1 MGMAIVDLAEDLFSH
16 MDLYVSYGSLNCN
29 GRKNGHLWVL
39 TLGGAHTPSA
49 MLEEVFERLMP
60 FGWVTYGRGA
70 GFS

>member
-1 MGMAIVDLAEDLFSH
+1 MGMAIVDLAGDLFSH

-49 MLEEVFERLMP
+49 MLEEVMGLNGSCRL
-60 FGWVTYGRGA
+60 A
-70 GFS
+70 G